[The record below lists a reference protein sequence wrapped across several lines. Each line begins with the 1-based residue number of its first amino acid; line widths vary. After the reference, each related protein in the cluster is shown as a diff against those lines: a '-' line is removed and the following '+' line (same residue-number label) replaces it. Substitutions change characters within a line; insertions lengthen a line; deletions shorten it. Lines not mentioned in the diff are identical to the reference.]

1 MWMCM
6 KKLFFMLS
14 LLILSLEAPKD
25 KIDVCLRP
33 LIEELKVLWEVGIET
48 YDAPKNHNF
57 IMCVA
62 VLWTI
67 SDFSAYVDLSGWSTK
82 GK

>member
-1 MWMCM
+1 
-6 KKLFFMLS
+6 MLS
-14 LLILSLEAPKD
+14 LLIPSLKAPKD

-33 LIEELKVLWEVGIET
+33 LIEELKVLWEVRIET
-48 YDAPKNHNF
+48 YGASKNHNF
-57 IMCVA
+57 MMRAA